1 MDDGVQHPTP
11 DPVAEAVRQ
20 IRAHGERVTVARTAV
35 LRVLADADEHLSADA
50 IFAAVSRAAPG
61 VHRTTIYRALDAL
74 ERLDLVAF
82 TRLRHDAATYH
93 LAGHLVGGTH
103 VLVRCRH
110 CGTVGH
116 APGDLLDEV
125 AARLAAEQGFTLD
138 PTAVALTGR
147 CDTCTKHPST
157 LTHAR
162 PNRPSTGRP

>member
-11 DPVAEAVRQ
+11 DPIAEAVRQ

-50 IFAAVSRAAPG
+50 IFAAVSRTAPG

-93 LAGHLVGGTH
+93 LAGHLVGGAH
-103 VLVRCRH
+103 VHVRCRL
-110 CGTVGH
+110 CGTVSH

-125 AARLAAEQGFTLD
+125 ASRLATELGFALD
-138 PTAVALTGR
+138 PTAVALSGR
-147 CDTCTKHPST
+147 CDTCTHRADAFDHTHPDKH
-157 LTHAR
+157 AER
-162 PNRPSTGRP
+162 P

>member
-11 DPVAEAVRQ
+11 DPVSEAVRQ

-103 VLVRCRH
+103 VHVRCRV
-110 CGTVGH
+110 CGTVSH
-116 APGDLLDEV
+116 APGDLLDDV
-125 AARLAAEQGFTLD
+125 ASRLAAAQGFVLD

-147 CDTCTKHPST
+147 CESCTKPPAPFEAPHRSRHT
-157 LTHAR
+157 TR
-162 PNRPSTGRP
+162 P